1 MQMPLTSPA
10 VHLPRTARLHVK
22 RITLMAVVTCVGA
35 SILAC
40 SSRTDQLVLSQERM
54 GKVVFGASLRSV
66 EDVLGE
72 SVSNQVRDSAC
83 SMVSFKAYPGT
94 LFMVEGGVVTRA
106 DAAADVPNV
115 LGIKV
120 GDSREA
126 VLGKYP
132 KAHVEPHKYLEGGYY
147 LTFPSND
154 GKAAIVLEVGED
166 KVSDIRAGLQPS
178 VSYVEHCS

>member
-1 MQMPLTSPA
+1 M
-10 VHLPRTARLHVK
+10 K
-22 RITLMAVVTCVGA
+22 RITLMAVVSFVSA

-40 SSRTDQLVLSQERM
+40 SSGTDQLVLSQERM
-54 GKVVFGASLRSV
+54 GQVVFGASLKSV

-72 SVSNQVRDSAC
+72 DVSNQVSDSEC

-94 LFMVEGGVVTRA
+94 LFMVESGVVTRA

-126 VLGKYP
+126 VLGNYP
-132 KAHVEPHKYLEGGYY
+132 KAHVERHKYLEGGYY
-147 LTFPSND
+147 LTFPSKD
-154 GKAAIVLEVGED
+154 GKAAIVVEVGAD
-166 KVSDIRAGLQPS
+166 KVLNIRAGLQPS
-178 VSYVEHCS
+178 VSYVERCS

>member
-1 MQMPLTSPA
+1 M
-10 VHLPRTARLHVK
+10 K
-22 RITLMAVVTCVGA
+22 RIALLAVAACAGA

-40 SSRTDQLVLSQERM
+40 GPGIDRPVLSQERL
-54 GKVVFGASLRSV
+54 GKVIFGASLKSV

-72 SVSNQVRDSAC
+72 NVSSQIKDSAC

-94 LFMVEGGVVTRA
+94 LFMVESGVVTRA
-106 DAAADVPNV
+106 DVAADVPNV

-132 KAHVEPHKYLEGGYY
+132 KAHVGPHKYLEGGYY
-147 LTFPSND
+147 LTFPSKD
-154 GKAAIVLEVGED
+154 GKAAIVLEADKD
-166 KVSDIRAGLQPS
+166 KVLEIRAGLQPS
-178 VSYVEHCS
+178 VGYVERCS

>member
-1 MQMPLTSPA
+1 M
-10 VHLPRTARLHVK
+10 K
-22 RITLMAVVTCVGA
+22 RIALIAVVTFVSA

-40 SSRTDQLVLSQERM
+40 SSSTDRPVLSRERI
-54 GKVVFGASLRSV
+54 GQVVFGESLQNV
-66 EDVLGE
+66 ENVLGE
-72 SVSNQVRDSAC
+72 NVSNQVKNSEC

-94 LFMVEGGVVTRA
+94 LFMVEGGIVTRA

-132 KAHVEPHKYLEGGYY
+132 KAHVERHKYLEGGYY
-147 LTFPSND
+147 FTFPSKD
-154 GKAAIVLEVGED
+154 GKAAIVLEVDED
-166 KVSDIRAGLQPS
+166 KVLDIRAGLQPS